1 VRPDHPPFFQAGC
14 PRCEAKLAAGLVRGD
29 EGIPPPNWRG
39 LRRPPGRVAQ
49 LAMQRE
55 ARRRLVLGL
64 VPVRVPPVR
73 QQP

>member
-29 EGIPPPNWRG
+29 EGIPPPNWRAHV
-39 LRRPPGRVAQ
+39 RPMDLGRLAAQ
-49 LAMQRE
+49 KA